1 MKRSDYKYVYN
12 TLPKFGNSPFEKRT
26 WIIKTGQD
34 WIDQREDI
42 CATLSKI
49 IRSGKLLY
57 CTLTNLKAPG
67 NMSNE
72 MYYLKDVDIRT
83 SSCRISFVSGSDQKV
98 FLQNWEP
105 TTDAEPDV
113 YCISYVIF

>member
-34 WIDQREDI
+34 WTDQKEDI
-42 CATLSKI
+42 CATLSRI

-57 CTLTNLKAPG
+57 CTLTTLKNSGP
-67 NMSNE
+67 NKI
-72 MYYLKDVDIRT
+72 YYLKDVDAWAT
-83 SSCRISFVSGSDQKV
+83 GCRVSFVSGSDEKV
-98 FLQNWEP
+98 FWETWTP
-105 TTDAEPDV
+105 TDDAEPDV